1 VHDKVIT
8 VMPQIHQLCYRNYAT
23 KSHQLLHADQ
33 GYIHEIL
40 TGLTLNLKIH
50 QEY

>member
-1 VHDKVIT
+1 MLRK
-8 VMPQIHQLCYRNYAT
+8 YAT
-23 KSHQLLHADQ
+23 KTSVMLQKYATKAHQLSHADL
-33 GYIHEIL
+33 GYIYEIL